1 MKGKRS
7 GLDFSKH
14 ILEAH
19 ESTIGDEKIWQHYL
33 RIPGQKGLGVKFT
46 NVAGVLLVTGDFG
59 SYVFSRGFLPSAE
72 SEKVSEQYWLEKIR
86 MHSIQKPCTYD
97 TDETIIRL
105 NEAITE
111 ADDKFSEEHVEEAR
125 EYYEDCKAH
134 TEDEWEYI
142 SWVRDNMPSFMNQS
156 EGDLVVGYKL
166 HDQLPVVFDAYDR
179 IIDIYEEQNTKQQ

>member
-33 RIPGQKGLGVKFT
+33 RIPGQSSLGIRFT

-59 SYVFSRGFLPSAE
+59 NYVFSRGFLPSAE
-72 SEKVSEQYWLEKIR
+72 SEKVSDCYWLEKIR

-97 TDETIIRL
+97 PDETITRL
-105 NEAITE
+105 NEAIIE
-111 ADDKFSEEHVEEAR
+111 ADDRFSEEHIEEVK
-125 EYYEDCKAH
+125 EYYEECKNY
-134 TEDEWEYI
+134 TGDEWEYI
-142 SWVRDNMPSFMNQS
+142 EHARNNMPSFMDQS
-156 EGDLVVGYKL
+156 EDLVVGYKL
-166 HDQLPVVFDAYDR
+166 HNQLSVVFDAYDR
-179 IIDIYEEQNTKQQ
+179 IIDIYKEQNTKQQ

>member
-33 RIPGQKGLGVKFT
+33 RIPGQSSLGIRFT

-59 SYVFSRGFLPSAE
+59 NYVFSRGFLPSAE

-86 MHSIQKPCTYD
+86 MHSIQKPCNYD
-97 TDETIIRL
+97 AEETIDSL
-105 NEAITE
+105 NEAIFNAEENYGEGDCE
-111 ADDKFSEEHVEEAR
+111 AAIKYF
-125 EYYEDCKAH
+125 EDCKSW
-134 TEDEWEYI
+134 TDDEWEYI
-142 SWVRDNMPSFMNQS
+142 QKSRVNMPFFMSS
-156 EGDLVVGYKL
+156 EDLVVGYKL
-166 HDQLPVVFDAYDR
+166 HNQLSVVFDAYDR
-179 IIDIYEEQNTKQQ
+179 IIDIYKEQNTKQQ